1 MGQDLRELLRDS
13 LQDSQFN
20 ELSENHELRFLDK
33 LEDSFPKE
41 KLLEEES
48 KGVLSIYKNK
58 QVYKKWGSIAASLMI
73 SAGLGVYFV
82 NQTQELQQGNK
93 GIVHINKQTLNVPS
107 LADVSPEFK
116 QIEDNYLTTINVG
129 LSQLNVNDSNRGVV
143 KSGMNQLNGLKEDY
157 QSILKDLQYSNPTP
171 QTIKVLIENLEM
183 QLLLLK
189 QLKQKVKN
197 INEYSPNNAYQ
208 NLQT

>member
-1 MGQDLRELLRDS
+1 
-13 LQDSQFN
+13 
-20 ELSENHELRFLDK
+20 
-33 LEDSFPKE
+33 
-41 KLLEEES
+41 
-48 KGVLSIYKNK
+48 
-58 QVYKKWGSIAASLMI
+58 MI

-183 QLLLLK
+183 IM
-189 QLKQKVKN
+189 N
-197 INEYSPNNAYQ
+197 
-208 NLQT
+208 T